1 MWRNFNQINSLVIS
15 DISQASGAP
24 LIKEIAAIQFLERK
38 NLLGARGT
46 ICRPKFK
53 QRACELHLH
62 YPF

>member
-1 MWRNFNQINSLVIS
+1 MIS

-62 YPF
+62 YPL